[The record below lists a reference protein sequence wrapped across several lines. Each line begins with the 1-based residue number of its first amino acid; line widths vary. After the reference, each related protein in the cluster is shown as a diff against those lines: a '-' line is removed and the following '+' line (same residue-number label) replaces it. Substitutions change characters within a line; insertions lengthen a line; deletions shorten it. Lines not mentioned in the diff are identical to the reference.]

1 MGPGKSLYEYYEL
14 AKAAG
19 ATQFMVSLENAN
31 FGAYWCEEGAYTNDK
46 TSWGSS
52 MNIYQVLPTQ

>member
-1 MGPGKSLYEYYEL
+1 MEAGKSLKYYAEL

-19 ATQFMVSLENAN
+19 ATQFMAALDRPEKR
-31 FGAYWCEEGAYTNDK
+31 AYWCEEGAYTNDK